1 MYRFITSLIVL
12 CSYFVMSSSN
22 ADMVGGSVGYS
33 GEITGAVTID
43 EAAAWPEGQ
52 EKPTESADYK
62 NNGIHVHDGTDVSVS
77 MYDVVCKGGDGLVVR
92 SGDNIACIDKYG
104 KMVPN
109 SNNTHNIKDDPKHFS
124 ITVNK
129 DTPDIL
135 LKDGYFSTD
144 YIQLVEDRCQKMK
157 CEFQNVNLAN
167 KTLECYDTHGAMV
180 SANIPFVGDSE
191 YWNNIDPTRTDEYIK
206 YGLFELV
213 EKGEA
218 EFEDK
223 CRAAD
228 GVYEETD
235 YAVEPF
241 AMGCLNPYS
250 GNWLPNK
257 GNMEDNGWHSVSFDK
272 NSTPWV
278 LQEHDADDPS
288 SFDDGYINDWIE
300 YCESSNWR
308 YVVRDDGA
316 TLGCFKDPA
325 EATKFRNG
333 GSDDSSTHDQKG
345 SGEPAAYS
353 GALNGGVG
361 SVAAVMNESTKLE
374 LEAEEKVLVENG
386 CADPD
391 AVDRMTP
398 RDFYERCMTSLS
410 NIAELRSEYDSAYR
424 NEMRLA
430 NRLLGG
436 LTMAATGAGGMM
448 LGMGLAEQRA
458 DKAAEEQMRAYVST
472 FKCNYGAGKN
482 VEYGTEPTEL
492 PASSELTNLY
502 AEYVALAADLQMRK
516 RALNLR
522 AGIESEPILNAAT
535 SGLYDDVSAGRSAGL
550 YTSLA
555 RAILDPE
562 GEDAQKWAQQAEKSK
577 NLVISGGVVG
587 GTGAVGGTVGNL
599 LINKDAY
606 GLGKDSDDSK

>member
-22 ADMVGGSVGYS
+22 ADGKGGSVGYGS
-33 GEITGAVTID
+33 DGITGSFTID
-43 EAAAWPEGQ
+43 EASVWPEGQ

-62 NNGIHVHDGTDVSVS
+62 NDGIHVYDGTDVSV
-77 MYDVVCKGGDGLVVR
+77 YKTVCEKGDGLFVE
-92 SGDNIACIDKYG
+92 GDNKFACIDKYG

-109 SNNTHNIKDDPKHFS
+109 SNNTKGAEYFT
-124 ITVNK
+124 ITVNDLPEELRDNDFFVSNYK
-129 DTPDIL
+129 AH
-135 LKDGYFSTD
+135 
-144 YIQLVEDRCQKMK
+144 VEGLCRYMACA
-157 CEFQNVNLAN
+157 FQIGENNA
-167 KTLECYDTHGAMV
+167 LECYDKDRAMA
-180 SANIPFVGDSE
+180 SASVAFVGDSE
-191 YWNNIDPTRTDEYIK
+191 YWNNIDPTRTNEYIND
-206 YGLFELV
+206 GLFELV

-223 CRAAD
+223 CKVAG

-241 AMGCLNPYS
+241 AMGCLNPDN
-250 GNWLPNK
+250 GKWLPNK
-257 GNMEDNGWHSVSFDK
+257 GNMEDNGWHSISFDET
-272 NSTPWV
+272 TPWV

-288 SFDDGYINDWIE
+288 SFDDGYIKDWIE
-300 YCESSNWR
+300 YCEGSKWHH
-308 YVVRDDGA
+308 VVRDNGA
-316 TLGCFKDPA
+316 TVGCFKDLT
-325 EATKFRNG
+325 EATAINNG
-333 GSDDSSTHDQKG
+333 GSDDSSTHDQRESDG
-345 SGEPAAYS
+345 PVENSS
-353 GALNGGVG
+353 DLNGDASNIV
-361 SVAAVMNESTKLE
+361 AVMNESTEQKLE
-374 LEAEEKVLVENG
+374 AAEKVLVENG

-535 SGLYDDVSAGRSAGL
+535 SGLYDDVSAGRSAGI